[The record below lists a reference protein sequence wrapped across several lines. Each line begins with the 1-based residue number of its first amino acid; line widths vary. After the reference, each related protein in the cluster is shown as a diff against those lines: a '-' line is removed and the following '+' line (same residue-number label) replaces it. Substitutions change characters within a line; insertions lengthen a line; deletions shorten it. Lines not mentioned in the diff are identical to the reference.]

1 MPQSS
6 KPGIEGGGRARE
18 EGEGG
23 GSGRAGPG
31 RRSAR
36 RAPGAGQG
44 RSPLA
49 RSARLSAAAAVSLSR
64 SPSYQPA
71 PGEPG
76 GLLSL
81 LQAAVRPL
89 GATKASGSHG
99 EASAQTPGLHAL
111 QTHGEPSSSRL
122 RFHCSRARVSLGA
135 GLPCIWARGLT
146 STHGGCGQISAHACG
161 ASSSP
166 CPTRAWVRRPKH
178 PQPHLYA
185 NTRRHTGTEP
195 PAEKHV
201 HANTYTAGAAGPVCA
216 RSGRRTGDFVK
227 CIRQTF

>member
-76 GLLSL
+76 GLLSF

-122 RFHCSRARVSLGA
+122 RFHRSRARVSLGA

-146 STHGGCGQISAHACG
+146 STHGGCGHISAHACG

-178 PQPHLYA
+178 PQHIC
-185 NTRRHTGTEP
+185 TRTRAGTLGP
-195 PAEKHV
+195 SHPRK
-201 HANTYTAGAAGPVCA
+201 NTYMQTRTQPV
-216 RSGRRTGDFVK
+216 RRVLSALAPGGGLG
-227 CIRQTF
+227 IL